1 MASPNVA
8 CFSFMLLVLCCRLDE
23 QGFRQPESHVEEVTG
38 TEAFIVNPVSMTTFC
53 PTSLPSNGLQ
63 CQYEDGVA
71 WKRDI
76 CNSTKTSNDTSSQIC
91 TQKDGL
97 HYDGRFCQPVTRMTV
112 MPPTTTTEQN
122 HKPLFQFLMPEINV
136 SMAALANATKPT
148 TRKSNFT
155 TERQTNA
162 TINAEEW
169 TEGFI
174 TSEALTSPS
183 KTTIAV
189 KQDNFTINM
198 PFQESFKDQTSR
210 VYRDIHDAIEKQC
223 QYYVSE
229 HCRVQSL
236 TLREGSTVAV
246 YTLRA
251 PAIDDDQVKRVK
263 YAVFNELAAK
273 NYPMEFVSE
282 RKLQFNPRTLFLK
295 ESVTV
300 TCGPPPNTLILG
312 SQWDAEWTVNGVII
326 EPDETHSISNNYPE
340 RKSTLTVSKFLR
352 TDDGFY
358 ECKLKSTKLIFK
370 QKETFTSKAI
380 PLIHV
385 KPVRGIMN
393 CDFSNKI
400 KLECSVNRPY
410 LVEFIGSDYI
420 VYDDKIT
427 AEVTVSHDC
436 TDKIIYTCEEET
448 YTKYQKVI
456 TVEFTTKPLICF
468 SEEFG
473 NGPLGF
479 KAVADCKNN
488 KVGERTAVCKEDG
501 KFGDLQDSCVLAPVH
516 ELLDQS
522 EALNDFTLA
531 AFLEQLKTVTVR
543 HAKDIT
549 NCPATITSIVK
560 IFNNVENIISFFG
573 LKITQDSMKNI
584 LETAGVL
591 TVDEAKDSWTFLNGN
606 SKSETKKSDDTE
618 MKSVS
623 SSLLNFFERMTTH
636 LLSKP
641 FSITTPHILLNKT
654 TFTNTFQADFNSSVE
669 INILEADEGYQSV
682 TVILFASM
690 DNVLSVRDENN
701 NSYGSISQRVVLIQS
716 DAEITNLSLIFH
728 ASDQN
733 FYDLECVFW
742 DFSLYEGLGG
752 WSSNGCS
759 LVFREDKLVSCNCN
773 HTASFSILSSFSL
786 ISLFNITTSL
796 IAAVLSMIFLI
807 ICLIIEGVTLRRM
820 SQNNPSYFHHVSII
834 NIALSV
840 LLTLIWFIMRLT
852 MSLPDTAPACTVVMF
867 LIHFS
872 YLSPFFCMLASAL
885 LLLYRALRV
894 FEGRLSKRSTLAI
907 GFSVGYG
914 APLIISTITI
924 AAIAP
929 SDQDI
934 QENIICWRNWYEST
948 AILGIVIPVYI
959 IMAANLVILM
969 VVISKILRRVGENAA
984 HAGEKHGLVAAVSL
998 ALLTMFLGASLSLE
1012 TGFMVP
1018 AKPMAIYFG
1027 LFVFQLLEGFV
1038 ILVFGSLLDQ
1048 TVRSEI
1054 KMCCC
1059 SLVGQNRR
1067 NNMAATSSNEL
1078 EMLQEEEVF

>member
-1 MASPNVA
+1 MK
-8 CFSFMLLVLCCRLDE
+8 
-23 QGFRQPESHVEEVTG
+23 VTI
-38 TEAFIVNPVSMTTFC
+38 FF
-53 PTSLPSNGLQ
+53 
-63 CQYEDGVA
+63 Y
-71 WKRDI
+71 
-76 CNSTKTSNDTSSQIC
+76 
-91 TQKDGL
+91 L
-97 HYDGRFCQPVTRMTV
+97 H
-112 MPPTTTTEQN
+112 
-122 HKPLFQFLMPEINV
+122 
-136 SMAALANATKPT
+136 
-148 TRKSNFT
+148 
-155 TERQTNA
+155 
-162 TINAEEW
+162 
-169 TEGFI
+169 
-174 TSEALTSPS
+174 
-183 KTTIAV
+183 
-189 KQDNFTINM
+189 
-198 PFQESFKDQTSR
+198 
-210 VYRDIHDAIEKQC
+210 
-223 QYYVSE
+223 
-229 HCRVQSL
+229 
-236 TLREGSTVAV
+236 
-246 YTLRA
+246 
-251 PAIDDDQVKRVK
+251 
-263 YAVFNELAAK
+263 
-273 NYPMEFVSE
+273 SE
-282 RKLQFNPRTLFLK
+282 RKT
-295 ESVTV
+295 SS
-300 TCGPPPNTLILG
+300 C
-312 SQWDAEWTVNGVII
+312 
-326 EPDETHSISNNYPE
+326 
-340 RKSTLTVSKFLR
+340 
-352 TDDGFY
+352 
-358 ECKLKSTKLIFK
+358 FK
-370 QKETFTSKAI
+370 Q
-380 PLIHV
+380 
-385 KPVRGIMN
+385 
-393 CDFSNKI
+393 
-400 KLECSVNRPY
+400 Y
-410 LVEFIGSDYI
+410 LSFY
-420 VYDDKIT
+420 
-427 AEVTVSHDC
+427 
-436 TDKIIYTCEEET
+436 
-448 YTKYQKVI
+448 
-456 TVEFTTKPLICF
+456 
-468 SEEFG
+468 
-473 NGPLGF
+473 
-479 KAVADCKNN
+479 
-488 KVGERTAVCKEDG
+488 
-501 KFGDLQDSCVLAPVH
+501 
-516 ELLDQS
+516 
-522 EALNDFTLA
+522 
-531 AFLEQLKTVTVR
+531 
-543 HAKDIT
+543 
-549 NCPATITSIVK
+549 SI
-560 IFNNVENIISFFG
+560 
-573 LKITQDSMKNI
+573 QNI

-591 TVDEAKDSWTFLNGN
+591 TVDEAKDSWTFLNDN
-606 SKSETKKSDDTE
+606 SKNETKKSDDTE

-636 LLSKP
+636 LLNKP

-690 DNVLSVRDENN
+690 DNVLSARDENN

-852 MSLPDTAPACTVVMF
+852 MSLPDTAPACTVIMF

-1027 LFVFQLLEGFV
+1027 LFVFQLLEV
-1038 ILVFGSLLDQ
+1038 VFYFLY
-1048 TVRSEI
+1048 
-1054 KMCCC
+1054 
-1059 SLVGQNRR
+1059 
-1067 NNMAATSSNEL
+1067 
-1078 EMLQEEEVF
+1078 